1 MFDSSQSPVTTVSRE
16 PSTLLASM
24 GTTLPPQ
31 HVHTHAHG
39 HMHTDTNLKEGIS
52 MNHDIR
58 LSPYTA
64 ETSLYPDFGVL
75 DFVSM

>member
-1 MFDSSQSPVTTVSRE
+1 MFDSSQSPIIPASRE
-16 PSTLLASM
+16 PSTLLTSM
-24 GTTLPPQ
+24 STTLRPE
-31 HVHTHAHG
+31 HVHTHAYE

-64 ETSLYPDFGVL
+64 EISLYPDFGVL
-75 DFVSM
+75 EFVTM